1 MVKLQQLSGRKKP
14 ISYQDRWFYNEK
26 SFKSKRKLPFDNE
39 PESNSQIIQDND
51 NIPQSEGS
59 TLTTQ
64 DVLALLGADIT
75 ESVDASTWKHKH
87 GLMPPK

>member
-1 MVKLQQLSGRKKP
+1 MT
-14 ISYQDRWFYNEK
+14 
-26 SFKSKRKLPFDNE
+26 DNE

-59 TLTTQ
+59 TLNTK

-75 ESVDASTWKHKH
+75 GSLGASTWKHKH